1 MTGGILLQFPL
12 YAGIFGV
19 LMASGLNEVL
29 AHFFVSISTKETL
42 PLIGGI
48 YSAIL
53 GLFLPS
59 GGGKWVVEA
68 PYLLQAANELQVNLA
83 WMVQVYNAAEALP
96 NFINPFWMLPLMGL
110 TGVKARDLAGYSTLQ
125 LIFHTP
131 VVLFL
136 LWLLAKTLPYVPPVL
151 G

>member
-1 MTGGILLQFPL
+1 VKT
-12 YAGIFGV
+12 
-19 LMASGLNEVL
+19 
-29 AHFFVSISTKETL
+29 
-42 PLIGGI
+42 
-48 YSAIL
+48 
-53 GLFLPS
+53 
-59 GGGKWVVEA
+59 
-68 PYLLQAANELQVNLA
+68 
-83 WMVQVYNAAEALP
+83 P

-136 LWLLAKTLPYVPPVL
+136 LWLLAKTLPYVPPVM